1 MADTRVAPTNK
12 AVAFRGRPQKEYA
25 RAYKRGLISDA
36 ALRKATKKSKFAR
49 KASHN
54 PPKPTHTTPHEA
66 APASALETIARPVAG
81 AARRLQQ
88 YLHSDKPTT
97 TPTTMGIRG

>member
-1 MADTRVAPTNK
+1 MAGTTIAPTNK
-12 AVAFRGRPQKEYA
+12 AVVFRGRPQKEYM

-49 KASHN
+49 KAGHN
-54 PPKPTHTTPHEA
+54 PPKPTHAMPRETP
-66 APASALETIARPVAG
+66 PASALETVARPVAG

-88 YLHSDKPTT
+88 YLHGDKPTST
-97 TPTTMGIRG
+97 TITMGIRG